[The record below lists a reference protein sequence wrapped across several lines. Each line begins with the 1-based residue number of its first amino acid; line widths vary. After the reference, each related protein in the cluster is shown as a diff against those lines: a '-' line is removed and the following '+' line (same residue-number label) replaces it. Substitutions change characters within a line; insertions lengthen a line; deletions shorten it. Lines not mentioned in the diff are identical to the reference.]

1 MSAPASMPPA
11 GQQGVGEC
19 EEREIAM
26 LSQMAT
32 VAAEAALVCEV
43 LLGAVLLL
51 LWTAIEIV
59 GYGGLLVAIVRHQR
73 WFVPARA
80 PKPARDI
87 RWGATV
93 RAAGLRSRRLHSGR
107 PQTA

>member
-1 MSAPASMPPA
+1 
-11 GQQGVGEC
+11 
-19 EEREIAM
+19 M
-26 LSQMAT
+26 LSQLAT
-32 VAAEAALVCEV
+32 VAAEAASVCEV

-51 LWTAIEIV
+51 AWTAFEVI
-59 GYGGLLVAIVRHQR
+59 GYAGLLFYIVRHQR
-73 WFVPARA
+73 WLVISAA

-93 RAAGLRSRRLHSGR
+93 RAAGLRARRLQTGG

>member
-1 MSAPASMPPA
+1 M
-11 GQQGVGEC
+11 V
-19 EEREIAM
+19 
-26 LSQMAT
+26 SQLAT
-32 VAAEAALVCEV
+32 VAAEAASVCEV

-51 LWTAIEIV
+51 AWTAFEVI
-59 GYGGLLVAIVRHQR
+59 GYAGLLFYIVRHQR
-73 WFVPARA
+73 WLVISAA

-93 RAAGLRSRRLHSGR
+93 RAAGLRARRLQTGG